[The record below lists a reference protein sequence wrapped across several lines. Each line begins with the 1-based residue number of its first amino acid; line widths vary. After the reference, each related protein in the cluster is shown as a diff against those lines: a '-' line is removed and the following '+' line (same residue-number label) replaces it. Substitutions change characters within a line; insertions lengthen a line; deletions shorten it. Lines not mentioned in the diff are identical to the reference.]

1 MNIDRYIKSWQYFIL
16 ILDEATSTRKR
27 TTRNSE
33 ENTCISDNGENETS
47 NDKNTD
53 IPPPAKK
60 HSPSESTESTK
71 EPLAETTG
79 RPKRTRR

>member
-1 MNIDRYIKSWQYFIL
+1 MKIDRYIKNWQYFIL
-16 ILDEATSTRKR
+16 NLDEATSTRKR
-27 TTRNSE
+27 ATRNSE
-33 ENTCISDNGENETS
+33 DTCISDNGENETI

-60 HSPSESTESTK
+60 HSPSESTASTK